1 MKYMTHPK
9 HGRMPVYTPQEI
21 EHNQKNGWILDGD
34 NQQNLQAQVVPA
46 IEAEPF
52 QATSTKSPEINAERA
67 NAIETYLGKFG
78 KKPHHRLSTENILK
92 AIHANGG

>member
-1 MKYMTHPK
+1 MKYMSHPK

-21 EHNQKNGWILDGD
+21 ERNQKNGWVLDGD
-34 NQQNLQAQVVPA
+34 NQQNLPAQVVPA
-46 IEAEPF
+46 IEAKSF
-52 QATSTKSPEINAERA
+52 QETSTKTPEINAERA
-67 NAIETYLGKFG
+67 NAVDAYFSKFG